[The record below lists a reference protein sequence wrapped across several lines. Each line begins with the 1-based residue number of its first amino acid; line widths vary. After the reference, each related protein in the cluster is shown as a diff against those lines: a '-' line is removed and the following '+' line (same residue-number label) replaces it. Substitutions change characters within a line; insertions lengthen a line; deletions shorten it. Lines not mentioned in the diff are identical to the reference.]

1 MRNLPIALTCGEP
14 AGIGA
19 ELAHKAW
26 QSLRHDINFFWIG
39 DPKHLN
45 QDCPYKVIFKPLDAR
60 DVMSN
65 ALPVLEH
72 RFETK
77 VSAGYPNAADAQE
90 VVKVIKKA
98 VDLVT
103 DKQASSLCTLP
114 IHKQVLKDGTDFHYP
129 GHTEFLAFLSGV
141 EHVAMM
147 LVGPNLKVVP
157 ATIHIPLKDVPDA
170 LNAADLEQTISI
182 TRKALIE
189 QFSIPDPRI
198 SIAGLNPH
206 AGESGKFGLE
216 EITIIRPVID
226 KLQAKHWRVTG
237 PHSADTMFY
246 KAAREKYD
254 VAIAMYHDQALI
266 PIKTLDFDT
275 GVNVTLGLPFVRTSP
290 DHGTALDIA
299 GKGLANPTSTIK
311 ALRLAARLS
320 RWE

>member
-39 DPKHLN
+39 DPKNLN
-45 QDCPYKVIFKPLDAR
+45 QDCPYKVISKPLNAR
-60 DVMSN
+60 DVISN

-77 VSAGYPNAADAQE
+77 ASAGYPNATDAQE

-114 IHKQVLKDGTDFHYP
+114 IHKQVLKDGADFHYP

-299 GKGLANPTSTIK
+299 GKSLANPTSTIK

-320 RWE
+320 RSE

>member
-1 MRNLPIALTCGEP
+1 
-14 AGIGA
+14 
-19 ELAHKAW
+19 
-26 QSLRHDINFFWIG
+26 
-39 DPKHLN
+39 
-45 QDCPYKVIFKPLDAR
+45 
-60 DVMSN
+60 
-65 ALPVLEH
+65 
-72 RFETK
+72 
-77 VSAGYPNAADAQE
+77 
-90 VVKVIKKA
+90 
-98 VDLVT
+98 LVT

-114 IHKQVLKDGTDFHYP
+114 IHKQVLKDGADFHYP

-216 EITIIRPVID
+216 EIEIIRPAID
-226 KLQAKHWRVTG
+226 KLKAKHWRVTG

-311 ALRLAARLS
+311 ALRLAVRLS
-320 RWE
+320 RSE